1 MQWGSLVLLSVGSV
15 VGVRF
20 AKVAETSLVT
30 CGCFDP
36 VFISRWLVVL
46 H

>member
-1 MQWGSLVLLSVGSV
+1 MQWGSLVLLGVGSV

-20 AKVAETSLVT
+20 AKVAETLVT